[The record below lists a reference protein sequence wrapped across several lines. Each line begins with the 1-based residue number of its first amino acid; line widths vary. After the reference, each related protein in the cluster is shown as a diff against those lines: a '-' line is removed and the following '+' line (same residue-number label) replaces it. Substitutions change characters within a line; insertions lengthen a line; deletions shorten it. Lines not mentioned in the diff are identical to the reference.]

1 MTDFDNLPELHTR
14 HDIEKARKRYRLLGR
29 LEGAVAVVAFGALMS
44 LLPWIPWVLGVAVVG
59 FVVWKLVSKS
69 KSGSDEA

>member
-1 MTDFDNLPELHTR
+1 MTDFDDLPELYSHREIDKTR
-14 HDIEKARKRYRLLGR
+14 RRHRLFGR
-29 LEGAVAVVAFGALMS
+29 IEGALAVVAFGAVMNLVG
-44 LLPWIPWVLGVAVVG
+44 WIPSVLVLGIVG